1 MNQQELKFS
10 FKSLRKEQYEYNYRV
25 MPFLSDWKKNPYT
38 FLKAKF
44 YMETSAILV
53 YFLLKYKI
61 SPNSVTILYALCGII
76 GGILLAI
83 PSKTTVL
90 IALVIFFSKGILD
103 WSDGHVA
110 RLSKKTSFTGHI
122 LDVYGAHLNE
132 LGFFTGLGFYIYN
145 FSSYSFVIFII
156 PLYPFLVSINLNI
169 YSKMIILNEM
179 ISGKIKL
186 KFSENTSSG
195 DTENKSII
203 KSKFLNNFQ
212 NFINS
217 LLDSRARTVDLIC
230 LIVILELTYSFN
242 ITIYI
247 FIILIIKHFILF
259 IGSLFYIINPSLVN
273 NILNKIS
280 SNIDH
285 RFSTSG
291 LRK

>member
-1 MNQQELKFS
+1 MNQEKT
-10 FKSLRKEQYEYNYRV
+10 KSNIKTLRKEQYDHHRKV

-44 YMETSAILV
+44 YMESSAVLV

-61 SPNSVTILYALCGII
+61 SPNTVTILYAMCGII
-76 GGILLAI
+76 GGVLFSLPYKTCILISL
-83 PSKTTVL
+83 L
-90 IALVIFFSKGILD
+90 IFFLKGILD

-110 RLSKKTSFTGHI
+110 RHTKKTSDTGHI
-122 LDVYGAHLNE
+122 LDVYGAYLNE

-145 FSSYSFVIFII
+145 FSSYSCVIFII
-156 PLYPFLVSINLNI
+156 PLYLFLVSINLNA

-186 KFSENTSSG
+186 KSSENISSG
-195 DTENKSII
+195 DTENKSTI
-203 KSKFLNNFQ
+203 KSKFLNKFQ

-230 LIVILELTYSFN
+230 LIVILELTYGFN
-242 ITIYI
+242 ITFYL
-247 FIILIIKHFILF
+247 FILLIIKHFILF
-259 IGSLFYIINPSLVN
+259 IGSLYYVINPTWVN

-280 SNIDH
+280 SN
-285 RFSTSG
+285 
-291 LRK
+291 LN

>member
-1 MNQQELKFS
+1 
-10 FKSLRKEQYEYNYRV
+10 
-25 MPFLSDWKKNPYT
+25 
-38 FLKAKF
+38 
-44 YMETSAILV
+44 
-53 YFLLKYKI
+53 
-61 SPNSVTILYALCGII
+61 
-76 GGILLAI
+76 
-83 PSKTTVL
+83 
-90 IALVIFFSKGILD
+90 
-103 WSDGHVA
+103 
-110 RLSKKTSFTGHI
+110 
-122 LDVYGAHLNE
+122 
-132 LGFFTGLGFYIYN
+132 
-145 FSSYSFVIFII
+145 
-156 PLYPFLVSINLNI
+156 
-169 YSKMIILNEM
+169 MIILNEM

-217 LLDSRARTVDLIC
+217 LLDGRARTVDLIC

-242 ITIYI
+242 ITFYI

-259 IGSLFYIINPSLVN
+259 IGSLYYTINPSLVN

-285 RFSTSG
+285 RFSSTR